1 MAKVQSKSSWSLT
14 KTAPGGKQNVIQLL
28 TQRTSWNS
36 IFFFEL
42 WLVCDDTKNGCVAD

>member
-14 KTAPGGKQNVIQLL
+14 KTVPGGKQNVICLPKEQAGI
-28 TQRTSWNS
+28 Q
-36 IFFFEL
+36 FFFFDL

>member
-14 KTAPGGKQNVIQLL
+14 KTAPGGKQNVTAAYPKNKLEF
-28 TQRTSWNS
+28 N
-36 IFFFEL
+36 FFFSEL